1 MACFNHITFQTSPHP
16 AKKSRAWCGES
27 IVRDVLHQKRTKSI
41 PFFPN
46 FPGDSPRLLSI
57 LSGFRGARGTH
68 RTGLACHPRHPGR
81 TRRSH
86 GAGRA
91 SRAGGTHRLQGG
103 QQGEIQR
110 GPRRAGRAVH
120 VGHIQVPLIGHQLS
134 GPVGAAQHPG
144 GGHTAAHAG
153 GRTRDLRGADGR
165 TRPRTRRRTHGG
177 MTAALAGGRAHRG
190 TAAART
196 RRRTGRRTA
205 AHRGTA
211 ACLRPVKI
219 TALVS
224 LHLASFLRQTR
235 RNDLGR
241 AQRPRPTLCPP
252 GVGCPRPGEKS
263 CSAGEKRM
271 V

>member
-153 GRTRDLRGADGR
+153 GRTRDLRRADGR
-165 TRPRTRRRTHGG
+165 TRP
-177 MTAALAGGRAHRG
+177 
-190 TAAART
+190 RT

>member
-16 AKKSRAWCGES
+16 ARKPRAWCGES

-68 RTGLACHPRHPGR
+68 RTGLACHPRHPRR

-91 SRAGGTHRLQGG
+91 GRAGGTHRLQGG

-110 GPRRAGRAVH
+110 GSRRASCAVH
-120 VGHIQVPLIGHQLS
+120 VGHIQVPLIGHQLP
-134 GPVGAAQHPG
+134 GPIGAAQHPG
-144 GGHTAAHAG
+144 GGHAAAQAG
-153 GRTRDLRGADGR
+153 GRTRDLRRADGR
-165 TRPRTRRRTHGG
+165 TG
-177 MTAALAGGRAHRG
+177 
-190 TAAART
+190 ART
-196 RRRTGRRTA
+196 GRRTGRRTA

-252 GVGCPRPGEKS
+252 GVRCPPSGEKS